1 MRVTTSDISLDS
13 LLTGQL
19 RFLNRYYDV
28 VGVAADSGRMDLV
41 REREG
46 VRCVDVPMHREISLS
61 ADLASLFALIRLMRR
76 ERPWC
81 VHANTPKGSLL
92 AMAAAMLTRVPH
104 RIYYVTGLR
113 YQGAHGVMRLL
124 LMTMERL
131 TCLMANKVIP
141 EGEGVKRTL
150 QRDHITHR
158 SLSVIRYGN
167 INGIDSARFSPE
179 AVAESREK
187 LRAQYGF
194 GPDDIVFI
202 FIGRICRDKGVDEL
216 AAAVRDIT
224 AGEKRCRLLLVGSFE
239 DRQNPVSADS
249 RAFLLSSPAVTYVGQ
264 QEDVRPFLK
273 AADALVLPSYREG
286 FPNVVL
292 QGGAM
297 GLPCIVTDING
308 CNEEIAD
315 HVNGLIVPAPLER
328 PDMEQRLREAM
339 LTLTRDKALRLRL
352 ASQARDMV
360 TSRYEQKDVWEALL
374 AMYRS
379 L

>member
-202 FIGRICRDKGVDEL
+202 FIG
-216 AAAVRDIT
+216 
-224 AGEKRCRLLLVGSFE
+224 
-239 DRQNPVSADS
+239 
-249 RAFLLSSPAVTYVGQ
+249 
-264 QEDVRPFLK
+264 
-273 AADALVLPSYREG
+273 
-286 FPNVVL
+286 
-292 QGGAM
+292 QG
-297 GLPCIVTDING
+297 
-308 CNEEIAD
+308 
-315 HVNGLIVPAPLER
+315 R
-328 PDMEQRLREAM
+328 R
-339 LTLTRDKALRLRL
+339 
-352 ASQARDMV
+352 
-360 TSRYEQKDVWEALL
+360 
-374 AMYRS
+374 
-379 L
+379 